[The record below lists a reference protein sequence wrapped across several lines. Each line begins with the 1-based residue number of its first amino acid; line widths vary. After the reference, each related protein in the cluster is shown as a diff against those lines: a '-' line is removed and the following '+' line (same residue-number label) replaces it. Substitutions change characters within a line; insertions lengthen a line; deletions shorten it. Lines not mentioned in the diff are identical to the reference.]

1 MKKIYILTLL
11 LCFISLGNSFAQTL
25 KGHIY
30 DAKTN
35 EPLVGA
41 AVTYKLQG
49 NQGVVS
55 DINGAYEIKLPE
67 GGVDL
72 VFSYVGYEDVLM
84 PIVIDRREIVTK
96 DVYMRESTKLLE
108 EVVVSA
114 GRFEQKLSNVTVSM
128 DVVKAGDIA
137 RQAPTDISSTLRTLP
152 GVDIV
157 DKQPSIRGGSGWTYG
172 VGARSQI
179 LVDGMSTLNP
189 KTGEIN
195 WNTVPLENIEQI
207 EVIKGASSV
216 LYGSSALNGII
227 NIRTARPGLTPKTRF
242 SAYVGIYGD
251 AENDEYQWSDKSFWK
266 EDKYSVKP
274 ILRGSLL
281 SGVRNPIYEGFDL
294 SHSRRIGNFDVSGSM
309 NLFTDEGY
317 RQQGYNKR
325 FRMGGNLTYH
335 QPDMGMKLLN
345 YGFNIDFLSNQYG
358 DFFIWR
364 SPTEVYKPSPFTN
377 MGREDNNFHIDPFI
391 NYVNPEN
398 GTSHKI
404 KGRFYYSADNIV
416 RPSQGASI
424 GDILGNMG
432 TDAQTIQN
440 IAGGDYSS
448 LYPALVGIGS
458 GLINGN
464 LEDAM
469 NGVFTSLG
477 NIFPN
482 ATTADY
488 CDLISWV
495 MDNGVPG
502 DLGGL
507 ANGQL
512 PSDLIPWVS
521 GMLNPTRNTP
531 KTQTDKSTNYY
542 LDYQFNKKWDS
553 GAQITT
559 GATYE
564 HVRYDSAIMDEVYK
578 SDNIAAFFQYDQRFW
593 DRLSVSAGVRAE
605 YYRVNNHHREA
616 ETKIF
621 GTKVPFRPV
630 FRAGLNYQLADYSF
644 IRASFG
650 QGYRNPSINE
660 KYLRKD
666 IGGVGVYPN
675 LDIKPEKG
683 FNAELG
689 IKQGYK
695 IGNFQGFVDVAGFYT
710 QYKDMVEFQFGLFNN
725 ADYTMI
731 NSIGDAVR
739 MLTDGQGFGIGAQ
752 FHNVSKAQ
760 IYGVEISTNGVYN
773 FNKNTKLFYNLGYV
787 YTEPRDADYQERN
800 AVEGLYTDP
809 LQMKEKS
816 NTGKYLKYRPKHS
829 FKATVDFQWKRIN
842 LGANV
847 AWKSKILA
855 VDYLMMDERPKTQ
868 LDLMDYVRINT
879 NLFKPR
885 DKKQAREKCH
895 LPQDKKLLLFGS
907 VKITDKRK
915 GIDYLVSACKQIAS
929 SYPDFSK
936 ELGVVVFGN
945 QAEQYASLF
954 PFPIYPMNYVSN
966 EKELVDIYNAV
977 DLYVTPSLQDN
988 LPNTIV
994 EAMACGIPCIGFNVG
1009 GIPQMIDHL
1018 HNGYV
1023 AEYQSS
1029 KDLANG
1035 IHWAL
1040 TEGEYESLSE
1050 EACRKAVSS
1059 YSESTIAKKYV
1070 EIYNKITGN
1079 HA

>member
-1 MKKIYILTLL
+1 MKKLYILTL
-11 LCFISLGNSFAQTL
+11 FICLAGFGTSFAQTL

-30 DAKTN
+30 DANTN

-41 AVTYKLQG
+41 AVTYKLHG
-49 NQGVVS
+49 NQGTVS

-72 VFSYVGYEDVLM
+72 VFSYIGYEDVLM
-84 PIVIDRREIVTK
+84 PIVIGKREVITK
-96 DVYMRESTKLLE
+96 DVYMKESTKLLE

-128 DVVKAGDIA
+128 DLVKAGDIA
-137 RQAPTDISSTLRTLP
+137 RQAPTDITSTLRTLP

-157 DKQPSIRGGSGWTYG
+157 DKQPSMRGGSGWTYG

-242 SAYVGIYGD
+242 SAYIGIYGD

-266 EDKYSVKP
+266 DDKYSVKP
-274 ILRGSLL
+274 ILRGNLL
-281 SGVRNPIYEGFDL
+281 SGIRNPIYEGFDL
-294 SHSRRIGNFDVSGSM
+294 SHSRRIGNFDVSGSI

-335 QPDMGMKLLN
+335 QPDMGMKVLN
-345 YGFNIDFLSNQYG
+345 YGLNVDFLSNQYG

-377 MGREDNNFHIDPFI
+377 MGREENNFHIDPFI

-404 KGRFYYSADNIV
+404 KGRFYHSADNIV
-416 RPSQGASI
+416 KPSQGASI
-424 GDILGNMG
+424 TDILGNMG
-432 TDAQTIQN
+432 TNAQTIQN
-440 IAGGDYSS
+440 ITGGDYSS

-458 GLINGN
+458 GLINNN

-495 MDNGVPG
+495 MDNGLPS
-502 DLGGL
+502 DLMSSIQ
-507 ANGQL
+507 NGQV
-512 PSDLIPWVS
+512 PSDLIPWLSNV
-521 GMLNPTRNTP
+521 MNPTRNNVQT
-531 KTQTDKSTNYY
+531 KTDKNYNYY
-542 LDYQFNKKWDS
+542 LDYQFNKKWDG

-559 GATYE
+559 GMTYE
-564 HVRYDSAIMDEVYK
+564 HVRYNSSIMDQVYK
-578 SDNIAAFFQYDQRFW
+578 SDNVAAFFQYDQRFW

-621 GTKVPFRPV
+621 GAKVPFRPV
-630 FRAGLNYQLADYSF
+630 FRTGLNYQLADYSF
-644 IRASFG
+644 IRASAG

-666 IGGVGVYPN
+666 IGGVGIYPN
-675 LDIKPEKG
+675 LGIKPEKG
-683 FNAELG
+683 YNAELG
-689 IKQGYK
+689 FKQGYK

-710 QYKDMVEFQFGLFNN
+710 EYRDMVEFQFGLFNN
-725 ADYTMI
+725 ADYSMI
-731 NSIGDAVR
+731 NSISDAIQ
-739 MLTDGQGFGIGAQ
+739 MLTDGKGFGIGAQ

-760 IYGVEISTNGVYN
+760 IYGMEISTNGVYD

-787 YTEPRDADYQERN
+787 YTEPRDADYKERN
-800 AVEGLYTDP
+800 EIEDLYTDA

-842 LGANV
+842 LGANF

-855 VDYLMMDERPKTQ
+855 VDYLMMDEREKQ
-868 LDLMDYVRINT
+868 QQDLMDYVRT
-879 NLFKPR
+879 V
-885 DKKQAREKCH
+885 
-895 LPQDKKLLLFGS
+895 LFGKS
-907 VKITDKRK
+907 RGETLATYWKKHNTD
-915 GIDYLVSACKQIAS
+915 
-929 SYPDFSK
+929 
-936 ELGVVVFGN
+936 
-945 QAEQYASLF
+945 YAT
-954 PFPIYPMNYVSN
+954 
-966 EKELVDIYNAV
+966 V
-977 DLYVTPSLQDN
+977 DLRFGVKATKEVAFQFMVNN
-988 LPNTIV
+988 LLNKEYSYRP
-994 EAMACGIPCIGFNVG
+994 MA
-1009 GIPQMIDHL
+1009 
-1018 HNGYV
+1018 V
-1023 AEYQSS
+1023 AAPRTFVV
-1029 KDLANG
+1029 KMD
-1035 IHWAL
+1035 
-1040 TEGEYESLSE
+1040 
-1050 EACRKAVSS
+1050 
-1059 YSESTIAKKYV
+1059 
-1070 EIYNKITGN
+1070 ITF
-1079 HA
+1079 

>member
-1 MKKIYILTLL
+1 MKKLYILTL
-11 LCFISLGNSFAQTL
+11 FICLAGFGTSFAQTL

-30 DAKTN
+30 DANTN

-41 AVTYKLQG
+41 AVTYKLHG
-49 NQGVVS
+49 NQGTVS

-72 VFSYVGYEDVLM
+72 VFSYIGYEDVLM
-84 PIVIDRREIVTK
+84 PIVIGKREVITK
-96 DVYMRESTKLLE
+96 DVYMKESTKLLE

-128 DVVKAGDIA
+128 DLVKAGDIA
-137 RQAPTDISSTLRTLP
+137 RQAPTDITSTLRTLP

-157 DKQPSIRGGSGWTYG
+157 DKQPSMRGGSGWTYG

-242 SAYVGIYGD
+242 SAYIGIYGD

-266 EDKYSVKP
+266 DDKYSVKP
-274 ILRGSLL
+274 ILRGNLL
-281 SGVRNPIYEGFDL
+281 SGIRNPIYEGFDL
-294 SHSRRIGNFDVSGSM
+294 SHSRRIGNFDVSGSI

-335 QPDMGMKLLN
+335 QPDMGMKILN
-345 YGFNIDFLSNQYG
+345 YGLNVDFLSNQYG

-364 SPTEVYKPSPFTN
+364 PPTEVYKPSPFTN
-377 MGREDNNFHIDPFI
+377 MGREENNFHIDPFI

-404 KGRFYYSADNIV
+404 KGRFYHSADNIV
-416 RPSQGASI
+416 KPSQGASI
-424 GDILGNMG
+424 TDILGNMG
-432 TDAQTIQN
+432 TNAQTIQN

-458 GLINGN
+458 GLINNN

-495 MDNGVPG
+495 MDNGLPS
-502 DLGGL
+502 DLMSSIQ
-507 ANGQL
+507 NGQV
-512 PSDLIPWVS
+512 PSDLIPWLSNV
-521 GMLNPTRNTP
+521 MNPTRNNVQT
-531 KTQTDKSTNYY
+531 KTDKNYNYY
-542 LDYQFNKKWDS
+542 LDYQFNKKWDG

-559 GATYE
+559 GMTYE
-564 HVRYDSAIMDEVYK
+564 HVRYNSSIMDQVYK
-578 SDNIAAFFQYDQRFW
+578 SDNVAAFFQYDQRFW

-621 GTKVPFRPV
+621 GAKVPFRPV

-644 IRASFG
+644 IRASAG

-666 IGGVGVYPN
+666 IGGVGIYPN
-675 LDIKPEKG
+675 LGIKPEKG
-683 FNAELG
+683 YNAELG
-689 IKQGYK
+689 FKQGYK

-710 QYKDMVEFQFGLFNN
+710 EYRDMVEFQFGLFNN
-725 ADYTMI
+725 ADYSMI
-731 NSIGDAVR
+731 NSISDAIQ
-739 MLTDGQGFGIGAQ
+739 MLTDGKGFGIGAQ

-760 IYGVEISTNGVYN
+760 IYGMEISTNGVYD

-787 YTEPRDADYQERN
+787 YTEPRDADYKERN
-800 AVEGLYTDP
+800 EIEDLYTDA

-842 LGANV
+842 LGANF

-855 VDYLMMDERPKTQ
+855 VDYLMMDEREKQ
-868 LDLMDYVRINT
+868 QQDLMDYVRT
-879 NLFKPR
+879 V
-885 DKKQAREKCH
+885 
-895 LPQDKKLLLFGS
+895 LFGKS
-907 VKITDKRK
+907 RGETLATYWKKHNTD
-915 GIDYLVSACKQIAS
+915 
-929 SYPDFSK
+929 
-936 ELGVVVFGN
+936 
-945 QAEQYASLF
+945 YAT
-954 PFPIYPMNYVSN
+954 
-966 EKELVDIYNAV
+966 V
-977 DLYVTPSLQDN
+977 DLRFGVKATKEVAFQFMVNN
-988 LPNTIV
+988 LLNKEYSYRP
-994 EAMACGIPCIGFNVG
+994 MA
-1009 GIPQMIDHL
+1009 
-1018 HNGYV
+1018 V
-1023 AEYQSS
+1023 AAPRTFVV
-1029 KDLANG
+1029 KMD
-1035 IHWAL
+1035 
-1040 TEGEYESLSE
+1040 
-1050 EACRKAVSS
+1050 
-1059 YSESTIAKKYV
+1059 
-1070 EIYNKITGN
+1070 ITF
-1079 HA
+1079 

>member
-1 MKKIYILTLL
+1 MRKLYILIFALSLFTGTAFGQMVKGHVYDAETHEPLPGVNITYKKINGDTNGT
-11 LCFISLGNSFAQTL
+11 IS
-25 KGHIY
+25 
-30 DAKTN
+30 DA
-35 EPLVGA
+35 
-41 AVTYKLQG
+41 
-49 NQGVVS
+49 
-55 DINGAYEIKLPE
+55 DGAYEIALPD
-67 GGVDL
+67 GGIDL
-72 VFSYVGYEDVLM
+72 LFSYIGYENEQLPLILRKGDTK
-84 PIVIDRREIVTK
+84 TK
-96 DVYMRESTKLLE
+96 DVYMNIKTNLLGD
-108 EVVVSA
+108 VVVSA
-114 GRFEQKLSNVTVSM
+114 GRFEQKLSDVTVSM
-128 DVVKAGDIA
+128 DLLKAGDIA
-137 RQAPTDISSTLRTLP
+137 KQAPTDLSSTLNTMP
-152 GVDIV
+152 GVDIN
-157 DKQPSIRGGSGWTYG
+157 DKQPSIRGGNGWTYG
-172 VGARSQI
+172 VGSRSLV
-179 LVDGMSTLNP
+179 LVDGMSALSSGN
-189 KTGEIN
+189 GVIN
-195 WNTVPLENIEQI
+195 WNIVPLENIEQV
-207 EVIKGASSV
+207 EVMKGASSV
-216 LYGSSALNGII
+216 LYGSSALNGVI
-227 NIRTARPGLTPKTRF
+227 NIRTKRPGLTPTTSAR
-242 SAYVGIYGD
+242 AYVGVYD
-251 AENDEYQWSDKSFWK
+251 HPVHDEY
-266 EDKYSVKP
+266 
-274 ILRGSLL
+274 
-281 SGVRNPIYEGFDL
+281 EGADV
-294 SHSRRIGNFDVSGSM
+294 SHARRIGNFDVSGGL
-309 NLFTDEGY
+309 NLFSDDGY
-317 RQQGYNKR
+317 RDQGYNR
-325 FRMGGNLTYH
+325 RLRLGGNMTYH
-335 QPDMGMKLLN
+335 HPMKEGKLLN
-345 YGFNIDFLSNQYG
+345 YGFNFNYLADKYA

-377 MGREDNNFHIDPFI
+377 MGREENNFHIDPFI

-416 RPSQGASI
+416 RPTDGASI
-424 GDILGNMG
+424 TDILGNMG

-488 CDLISWV
+488 CDLISWT
-495 MDNGVPG
+495 MDNG
-502 DLGGL
+502 
-507 ANGQL
+507 L
-512 PSDLIPWVS
+512 PSDLDKLVQDGKLPSDLVPWLSNVI
-521 GMLNPTRNTP
+521 NPSRNNP
-531 KTQTDKSTNYY
+531 KTQTDKNFDYY
-542 LDYQFNKKWDS
+542 LDYQFNKKWDG

-559 GATYE
+559 GATFE
-564 HVRYDSAIMDEVYK
+564 HIRYDSAIMDEVYK

-675 LDIKPEKG
+675 LNINPEKG

-689 IKQGYK
+689 FKQGYK

-725 ADYTMI
+725 ANYTMI
-731 NSIGDAVR
+731 NSIGDAIQ
-739 MLTDGQGFGIGAQ
+739 MLSDGKGFGIGAQ

-816 NTGKYLKYRPKHS
+816 NTGKYLKYRPKHN

-842 LGANV
+842 VGANV

-855 VDYLMMDERPKTQ
+855 VDYLMMDERPKMQ
-868 LDLMDYVRINT
+868 NDLMDYVRGILFGYSKGETLATYWDKHNT
-879 NLFKPR
+879 PYATVDFRFGVKATKEVAFQFMVNNLFNKEYSYRPMAVAAPR
-885 DKKQAREKCH
+885 TFVLKMD
-895 LPQDKKLLLFGS
+895 
-907 VKITDKRK
+907 
-915 GIDYLVSACKQIAS
+915 
-929 SYPDFSK
+929 
-936 ELGVVVFGN
+936 
-945 QAEQYASLF
+945 
-954 PFPIYPMNYVSN
+954 
-966 EKELVDIYNAV
+966 
-977 DLYVTPSLQDN
+977 VT
-988 LPNTIV
+988 
-994 EAMACGIPCIGFNVG
+994 F
-1009 GIPQMIDHL
+1009 
-1018 HNGYV
+1018 
-1023 AEYQSS
+1023 
-1029 KDLANG
+1029 
-1035 IHWAL
+1035 
-1040 TEGEYESLSE
+1040 
-1050 EACRKAVSS
+1050 
-1059 YSESTIAKKYV
+1059 
-1070 EIYNKITGN
+1070 
-1079 HA
+1079 